1 MSKAVIFDLDG
12 TLIDSLG
19 DIHAALNDVLQLR
32 NAPPL
37 ALATVRGFIG
47 KGSANL
53 VMRALT
59 AQNLPNDEASCAAAL
74 ADFLRL
80 YSADSAKLTTMFD
93 GAIDALDQLWDGG
106 FRLGICTNKPLAP
119 TQIVLDQ
126 FGLTRFFDTIVGGD
140 QLASRKPDPAMLFHA
155 MACLDV
161 TSCLFVGD
169 SEIDRETATA
179 AGQPFALFTKGYRT
193 SSIETLNPEF
203 YFNEYSEL
211 LDIIYLRH
219 KNE

>member
-1 MSKAVIFDLDG
+1 VNKAVIFDLDG

-74 ADFLRL
+74 TDFLRL
-80 YSADSAKLTTMFD
+80 YSADSANLTTMFD
-93 GAIDALDQLWDGG
+93 GANDALDQLRDNG

-126 FGLTRFFDTIVGGD
+126 FDLTRFFDTIVSGD

-155 MACLDV
+155 MASLD
-161 TSCLFVGD
+161 TASCLFVGD
-169 SEIDRETATA
+169 SEIDRETASS
-179 AGQPFALFTKGYRT
+179 AGQPFALFTKGYRA
-193 SSIETLNPEF
+193 SSIEMLNPEY
-203 YFNEYSEL
+203 YFDEYSKL
-211 LDIIYLRH
+211 VDIINLKY
-219 KNE
+219 ED